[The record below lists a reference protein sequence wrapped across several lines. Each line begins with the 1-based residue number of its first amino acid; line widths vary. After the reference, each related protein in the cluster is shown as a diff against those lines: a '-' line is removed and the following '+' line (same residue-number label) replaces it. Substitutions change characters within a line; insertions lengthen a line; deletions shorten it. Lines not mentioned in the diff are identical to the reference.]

1 MDSAHKDFI
10 LAPRAST
17 RVSWLETMVLSGLGL
32 GLGYWLSPLD
42 PLLVHNTFP
51 WLVLVPLLMGMRY
64 GFMQGLIGAILL
76 VLALFAYRANG
87 YSVYQ
92 DIPESF
98 VVGVLIS
105 GMLVGEFRDLWE
117 RRLERLDMANE
128 YRQLRLDAFTRTHY
142 ILRISHD
149 RLEQRVAGNDRSLR
163 SSLLGLRSQLRAL
176 PHGDDALAAL
186 AESVMNVL
194 AQYGSFHVAALYR
207 VQADEHV
214 QLQPL
219 NSLGACKPMNADDLL
234 VRMCLK
240 RGQLVSV
247 REDLLERGE
256 SRDHSQYQAC
266 IPLID
271 TEDRIL
277 ALVAVEQ
284 MPFFSFNDRTLSL
297 LAILAGHVAD
307 LLLSDPQ
314 ALQLESSDAQVFSQN
329 LKRCLHDAQ
338 QHHLDAYL
346 MGLEVKQTDHR
357 EQLLSLI
364 ESSQRGLDLQLK
376 SADLSNPCVLVLLP
390 LTTAEGAQGYL
401 QRLQGMLA
409 ERFGQAQTLE
419 SLGVSIHRYDIGV
432 MREREALRNF
442 LFNECGFNDQQ
453 VAV

>member
-1 MDSAHKDFI
+1 MESAHKDFT

-17 RVSWLETMVLSGLGL
+17 RVSWLETLLLSGLGL
-32 GLGYWLSPLD
+32 GLGYWLSPQD

-51 WLVLVPLLMGMRY
+51 WLVLAPLLLGMRY
-64 GFMQGLIGAILL
+64 GFVHGLVSAVLL
-76 VLALFAYRANG
+76 VLALFAYRTGG
-87 YSVYQ
+87 YAVYQ

-98 VVGVLIS
+98 VVGVLVS
-105 GMLVGEFRDLWE
+105 GMLVGEFRDIWE
-117 RRLERLDMANE
+117 RRLERLDMAND

-176 PHGDDALAAL
+176 PHGHDSLATL
-186 AESVMNVL
+186 AEAIMNLL
-194 AQYGSFHVAALYR
+194 AQYGSFRVAGLYR
-207 VQADEHV
+207 VTPDE
-214 QLQPL
+214 QIELQPL
-219 NSLGACKPMNADDLL
+219 HTLGVCKPMQADDLL

-240 RGQLVSV
+240 RGELVSV

-256 SRDHSQYQAC
+256 SREHSQYQVC

-271 TEDRIL
+271 TEGRLL
-277 ALVAVEQ
+277 AVLAVEQ

-314 ALQLESSDAQVFSQN
+314 ALQLDDSDAQIFSQN
-329 LKRCLHDAQ
+329 LKRCLHDAR
-338 QHHLDAYL
+338 QHDLDGYL
-346 MGLEVKQTDHR
+346 LGFEVSQSAHR
-357 EQLLSLI
+357 AELLNLI
-364 ESSQRGLDLQLK
+364 ESSQRGLDLHLK
-376 SADLSNPCVLVLLP
+376 SADQSNPCVLVLLP
-390 LTTAEGAQGYL
+390 LTSAEGAQGYL
-401 QRLQGMLA
+401 QRLHTMLT
-409 ERFGQAQTLE
+409 ERFGLDQTLE
-419 SLGVSIHRYDIGV
+419 SLGVRTHRYDIGV
-432 MREREALRNF
+432 GREREALHHF

>member
-17 RVSWLETMVLSGLGL
+17 RVAWLETLVVSGLGL
-32 GLGYWLSPLD
+32 ALGYWLSPQD

-64 GFMQGLIGAILL
+64 GFMQGLIGAVVL
-76 VLALFAYRANG
+76 VLALFVYRANG
-87 YSVYQ
+87 YVVYQ
-92 DIPESF
+92 DIPDSF

-176 PHGDDALAAL
+176 PRGDDALAAL
-186 AESVMNVL
+186 AESIMNLL
-194 AQYGSFHVAALYR
+194 AQYGSFHVAGLYR
-207 VQADEHV
+207 VEDDERV

-219 NSLGACKPMNADDLL
+219 NALGACKPMRVDDLL

-240 RGQLVSV
+240 RGELVSV

-256 SRDHSQYQAC
+256 GREHSQYQAC

-277 ALVAVEQ
+277 ALLAVEQ

-314 ALQLESSDAQVFSQN
+314 ALQLEDSDAQVFSQN

-338 QHHLDAYL
+338 HHNLDGYL
-346 MGLEVKQTDHR
+346 LGLDVAQATNR
-357 EQLLSLI
+357 EELLNLI
-364 ESSQRGLDLQLK
+364 AGSQRGLDLQLK
-376 SADLSNPCVLVLLP
+376 CADQANPCVLVLLP

-401 QRLQGMLA
+401 QRLHGMLT
-409 ERFGQAQTLE
+409 ERFGHEQTLE
-419 SLGVSIHRYDIGV
+419 SLSVRVRRFDIGV
-432 MREREALRNF
+432 MREREALRHF